1 MKSPFLAIIFLF
13 LSVFSFSKDLKV
25 LATTTM
31 IGDMARNIAGGKLVV
46 ESILPSGGDPHTY
59 EPTPADA
66 QKVAMAD
73 IVLVNG
79 LTLEGWMKKLIDNS
93 GTKALIITVTEGV
106 EALKSDVH
114 EGATDPHAWM
124 TAYNGIIYSQNI
136 LNAFQKIDPSNKE
149 SYQKN
154 FLSYKASLE
163 SLDNYIKTAIQQIP
177 EHQRILITSH
187 DAFHYFGLRYGL
199 KLESV
204 MGTSTDADV
213 QTSDII
219 RLVKTLKQSRIPA
232 IFIESTI
239 NPKLLKQLAKDNHVI
254 IGGNLFADSLG
265 DENSGASTYLDMLK
279 HNADIISQAL
289 NGTSLSTIPLDTEG
303 VGFGSFILVFVS
315 FLIVCVLGVL
325 FIGKRRI

>member
-1 MKSPFLAIIFLF
+1 MKSLFLSIILSF
-13 LSVFSFSKDLKV
+13 LSVFGFSKELKV
-25 LATTTM
+25 LTTTTM
-31 IGDMARNIAGGKLVV
+31 IGDMARNIAGGKFAV
-46 ESILPSGGDPHTY
+46 ESILPSGGDPHIY

-73 IVLVNG
+73 LVLVNG

-124 TAYNGIIYSQNI
+124 TAYNGIIYAQNI
-136 LNAFQKIDPSNKE
+136 LNAFQKIDPANKDF
-149 SYQKN
+149 YQKN
-154 FLSYKASLE
+154 FLNYKASLE
-163 SLDNYIKTAIQQIP
+163 QLDNYIRTAIQQIP

-219 RLVKTLKQSRIPA
+219 RLVKILKQSRIPA

-239 NPKLLKQLAKDNHVI
+239 NPKLLKQLAKDNHVV

-289 NGTSLSTIPLDTEG
+289 NGKSLSAVPLDTEEM
-303 VGFGSFILVFVS
+303 GFGSFILVFVS
-315 FLIVCVLGVL
+315 LLMVCVLGVL
-325 FIGKRRI
+325 VLGKRLI